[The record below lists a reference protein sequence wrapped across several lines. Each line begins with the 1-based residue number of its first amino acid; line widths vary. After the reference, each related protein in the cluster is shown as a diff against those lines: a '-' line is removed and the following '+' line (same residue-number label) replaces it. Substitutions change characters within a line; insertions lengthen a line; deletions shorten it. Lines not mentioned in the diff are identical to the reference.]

1 MICGNNDNNSNT
13 HIEEIKDTDMKY
25 IAICLLFEVALYK
38 YDSSGFYVT
47 SITE

>member
-1 MICGNNDNNSNT
+1 MIFSNNDNNSNT
-13 HIEEIKDTDMKY
+13 RTEEIKDTEMIY

-38 YDSSGFYVT
+38 HANSGFNVT